1 MDREELFQ
9 LIFKKKWPEVMAAV
23 YRHHREVASDDV
35 SRLAVQTFTDEFFAH
50 LEKDA
55 IDEDTAVA
63 LQYIYLSHTE
73 GRFKV
78 DGPRYRSLVVNL
90 AKSRLERN
98 DLSGAYSYAKS
109 LPEEKFCASVIK
121 KYEDSLPK
129 RVEHS
134 QSHRIKVTENRN
146 VAEVDGRRTLFRSK
160 QEREFFAALKDV
172 FHQHIVY
179 PNVSVTSVVDFEK
192 VRDRLTPEER
202 DYFFRAIID
211 CVVFD
216 YEDGLYQPILF
227 YELDSAYHD
236 DPIRKAKDTQ
246 KDRILAAAGQRLR
259 RIRTT
264 GAAINREEFI
274 KLIREFTAKDGGK

>member
-1 MDREELFQ
+1 MPTKLPATAP
-9 LIFKKKWPEVMAAV
+9 IA
-23 YRHHREVASDDV
+23 DD
-35 SRLAVQTFTDEFFAH
+35 S
-50 LEKDA
+50 
-55 IDEDTAVA
+55 
-63 LQYIYLSHTE
+63 S
-73 GRFKV
+73 
-78 DGPRYRSLVVNL
+78 
-90 AKSRLERN
+90 AK
-98 DLSGAYSYAKS
+98 
-109 LPEEKFCASVIK
+109 
-121 KYEDSLPK
+121 
-129 RVEHS
+129 
-134 QSHRIKVTENRN
+134 
-146 VAEVDGRRTLFRSK
+146 RRFRSK

-192 VRDRLTPEER
+192 IRDRLTSEDR

-236 DPIRKAKDTQ
+236 DPTRKAKDTQ

-259 RIRTT
+259 RIRTS
-264 GAAINREEFI
+264 GAAISREEFI